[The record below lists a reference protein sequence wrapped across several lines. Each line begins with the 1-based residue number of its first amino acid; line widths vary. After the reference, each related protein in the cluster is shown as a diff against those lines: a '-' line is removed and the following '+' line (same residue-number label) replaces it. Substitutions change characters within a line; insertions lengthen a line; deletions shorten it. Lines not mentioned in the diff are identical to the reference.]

1 MKIEIEVPDIKTA
14 ADAINNAAILYGD
27 VISCIHLGCSVPA
40 KARPLKNL
48 TDEELDKRFNCL
60 KQIYQQLEAIE
71 TKMKE
76 EEQ

>member
-1 MKIEIEVPDIKTA
+1 MKIEIEIPDIKTA

-27 VISCIHLGCSVPA
+27 VIWAISLGCSVPA
-40 KARPLKNL
+40 KAEPFKKLS
-48 TDEELDKRFNCL
+48 DEELDKRFNCL